1 MLSLRTSAPAYCAA
15 DIERLLLVCRKDLGA
30 ADAPDSITIAESGWH
45 GLIAAAVDHGLI
57 GPLYSTVSQ
66 IGPIPGEIV
75 SVIRAHYLAQVAQ
88 NFHLTTALG
97 EIVRNFRAAGIE
109 VAVLKGPAV
118 ALMVYGGIAQREFT
132 DLDLLVHPE
141 DLTRAQSCWR
151 AFVIIRAGILE
162 TFTPKKT
169 FSC

>member
-1 MLSLRTSAPAYCAA
+1 M
-15 DIERLLLVCRKDLGA
+15 CRKDLGA

-88 NFHLTTALG
+88 NFHLTTALS

-141 DLTRAQSCWR
+141 DFKRAQC
-151 AFVIIRAGILE
+151 VLE
-162 TFTPKKT
+162 GLGYRSEPDYR
-169 FSC
+169 